1 MKLSTLF
8 IILFAISPLIHAKCI
23 DIFYL
28 PTCPHC
34 EQALNFLYN
43 ISEEYNLTIN
53 EYNIENPNVS
63 RIFSSLSNYY
73 NSSLGVPLIF
83 IGNETFLGFAY
94 GNTSQQI
101 NNRIS
106 IGYSAQLLKA
116 LQNAGNVC
124 PILPNNISCRNC
136 YTTVLPNEAKKLS
149 ESNFLTNIFEVI
161 AVAVLVIVAAFL
173 AIKIGRRK

>member
-1 MKLSTLF
+1 MKLGALLAM
-8 IILFAISPLIHAKCI
+8 LFAISPLAYAKCI

-34 EQALNFLYN
+34 EQALDFFYN
-43 ISEEYNLTIN
+43 ISQEYNLTIN
-53 EYNIENPNVS
+53 EYNVENPNVS
-63 RIFSSLSNYY
+63 KVFSSLSDYY
-73 NSSLGVPLIF
+73 NSSGGVPLIF
-83 IGNETFLGFAY
+83 IGNEAFLGFAY
-94 GNTSQQI
+94 GNTSQQL

-124 PILPNNISCRNC
+124 PVLPNNISCRNC
-136 YTTVLPNEAKKLS
+136 YTTVLPNEAKKLN
-149 ESNFLTNIFEVI
+149 ESDFFTNMFEIIV
-161 AVAVLVIVAAFL
+161 VVVLVIVAIFL